1 MKHLS
6 IALVAM
12 ASLSLMTTV
21 RAADDVSS
29 AQILER
35 LQGLTHRLDRM
46 EQENVA
52 LRAEI
57 AQLKAHAAEPAK
69 EATVAKV
76 ADKPVAKAAD
86 WPDRIQ
92 IKGDVRY
99 RAIQSDDERVAAKRD
114 EHVLRARLSVEAKV
128 NDSISAV
135 VGIATSQ
142 GGNPR
147 GANLQLDGEFSRKPL
162 YLDLGYVDWTIAPGL
177 HAIGGK
183 MKMPFARPGQ
193 SLFWDNDINPEGIA
207 FTYANGSLFG
217 SAYGF
222 WVEENV
228 QYAATASA
236 VNDTTDTRMYGLQV
250 GNRFKFGGSELMIAA
265 MYYDLAAGQG
275 RRPFFSGS
283 NGNSVAGPNGVLA
296 EDFEVIEAQAEFNT
310 KLGDLPLQVWAD
322 FAHNAAAE
330 LSDALGIGALLGKA
344 SAPGTWEA
352 GLGYQFIDKDAL
364 FAQHIDSDFAGGVS
378 DSQGWMLRA
387 GFAPLKNWSL
397 NATYYPTEANVDA
410 GSEYDFARLLL
421 DFNVKF

>member
-1 MKHLS
+1 MKHLP
-6 IALVAM
+6 IALVAV
-12 ASLSLMTTV
+12 ASLILMTTV
-21 RAADDVSS
+21 RAADDASS
-29 AQILER
+29 AQILQR
-35 LQGLTHRLDRM
+35 LQALTQRLDRV

-57 AQLKAHAAEPAK
+57 AHLKARAAEPAK

-76 ADKPVAKAAD
+76 ADQPAAQAAD
-86 WPDRIQ
+86 RPDRIQ

-99 RAIQSDDERVAAKRD
+99 RVQQSDDERVAERD
-114 EHVLRARLSVEAKV
+114 EHLLRARLSVEAKV

-147 GANLQLDGEFSRKPL
+147 GANVQLDGEFSRKPM
-162 YLDLGYVDWTIAPGL
+162 YLDLGYVDWTIARGL

-250 GNRFKFGGSELMIAA
+250 GNRFKIGGSELMIAA

-275 RRPFFSGS
+275 RRPFFSGA

-296 EDFEVIEAQAEFNT
+296 EDFEVFAAQAEFNT
-310 KLGDLPLQVWAD
+310 RLGDLPL
-322 FAHNAAAE
+322 
-330 LSDALGIGALLGKA
+330 
-344 SAPGTWEA
+344 
-352 GLGYQFIDKDAL
+352 
-364 FAQHIDSDFAGGVS
+364 
-378 DSQGWMLRA
+378 
-387 GFAPLKNWSL
+387 
-397 NATYYPTEANVDA
+397 
-410 GSEYDFARLLL
+410 
-421 DFNVKF
+421 